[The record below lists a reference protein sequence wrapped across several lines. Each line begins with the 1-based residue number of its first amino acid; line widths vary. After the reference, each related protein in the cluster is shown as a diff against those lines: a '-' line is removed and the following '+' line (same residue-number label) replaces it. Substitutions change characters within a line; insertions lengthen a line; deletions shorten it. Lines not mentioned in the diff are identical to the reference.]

1 MKDYSNDNPQF
12 SSSIQIVE
20 VTDPAHADNVNAAP
34 KQLLDND
41 AVLASVLNVDLIDQA
56 FKREFPYLNELLT

>member
-1 MKDYSNDNPQF
+1 MRDYSNDNPQF

-34 KQLLDND
+34 EQLVQND
-41 AVLASVLNVDLIDQA
+41 TVLAGALNVDLIDQA
-56 FKREFPYLNELLT
+56 FKREFPYLEESAT

>member
-1 MKDYSNDNPQF
+1 MRDYSNDNPQF

-34 KQLLDND
+34 KQLVQND
-41 AVLASVLNVDLIDQA
+41 TVLAGALNVDLIDQA
-56 FKREFPYLNELLT
+56 FKREFPYLEESAT